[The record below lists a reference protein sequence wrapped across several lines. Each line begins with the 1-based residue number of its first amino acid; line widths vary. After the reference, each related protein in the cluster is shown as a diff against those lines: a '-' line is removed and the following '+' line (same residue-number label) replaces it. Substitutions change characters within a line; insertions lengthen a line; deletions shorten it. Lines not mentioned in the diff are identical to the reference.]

1 HRTPS
6 VKSRSECSFVAL
18 AIGASPPTSLI
29 ASLTDSPRRIYI
41 DDDEAK
47 EITKEALKAAGLEF
61 RFVLPTKPYKV
72 GDNDTDQQKFAS
84 VSNTD
89 GAWTLTS
96 KLPDGT
102 TNNQ

>member
-1 HRTPS
+1 MLREGR
-6 VKSRSECSFVAL
+6 V
-18 AIGASPPTSLI
+18 
-29 ASLTDSPRRIYI
+29 
-41 DDDEAK
+41 AK

-84 VSNTD
+84 VANTD

-102 TNNQ
+102 TNNQAAIDKTPIVRVELVDVNNKNAVVDVRYFKVQC

>member
-1 HRTPS
+1 MVTG
-6 VKSRSECSFVAL
+6 C
-18 AIGASPPTSLI
+18 
-29 ASLTDSPRRIYI
+29 YI

-84 VSNTD
+84 VANTD

-102 TNNQ
+102 TNNQAAIDKTPSLTFVTSRYSG